1 MKLFKQSL
9 SRIFIIFAV
18 LMLPMHSV
26 WAAQYKEG
34 VDYVKIAGI
43 PESHKPVVREFFS
56 YNCGFCYRQD
66 PFFEKTAH
74 LLEGDIQFERTP
86 VGAGRSSWIL
96 SQEAYYLAQK
106 FKVTKQ
112 VHGNIFTRIHEKGEA
127 FTRPEQLKDFFV
139 SQGLNADEVET
150 AMNSTD
156 AKLALM
162 NYDTQAQ
169 LAGIRGVPSLVVN
182 GQYLVKEQ
190 GKTPE
195 ELAKLV
201 RYLSTLEEAN
211 SSK

>member
-9 SRIFIIFAV
+9 SRIAILFAV

-43 PESHKPVVREFFS
+43 PESNKPVVREFFS
-56 YNCGFCYRQD
+56 YNCSYCYRQD
-66 PFFEKTAH
+66 PFFEQAAH

-106 FKVTKQ
+106 FNLTKQ
-112 VHGNIFTRIHEKGEA
+112 VHGNIFTRIHEKGNA
-127 FTRPEQLKDFFV
+127 FTRPDQLRDFFV
-139 SQGLNADEVET
+139 GQGLNAKEVEA

-169 LAGIRGVPSLVVN
+169 LAEIRGVPSLVVN
-182 GQYLVKEQ
+182 GQYLIKEQ
-190 GKTPE
+190 GKTPA
-195 ELAKLV
+195 ELAELV
-201 RYLSTLEEAN
+201 RYLNSLEQ
-211 SSK
+211 SK

>member
-1 MKLFKQSL
+1 MKFFKQSL
-9 SRIFIIFAV
+9 SRTLIV
-18 LMLPMHSV
+18 LTLLLAPLHSV

-66 PFFEKTAH
+66 PFFEQTAH

-106 FKVTKQ
+106 FNVTKQ
-112 VHGNIFTRIHEKGEA
+112 VHGNIFTRIHEKEGA
-127 FTRPEQLKDFFV
+127 FTRSDQLKDFFV
-139 SQGLNADEVET
+139 SQGLNEAEVEA

-169 LAGIRGVPSLVVN
+169 LAEIRGVPSLVVN
-182 GQYLVKEQ
+182 GQYLIKEQ

-195 ELAKLV
+195 DLAELV
-201 RYLSTLEEAN
+201 RYLSSLQQP
-211 SSK
+211 K

>member
-1 MKLFKQSL
+1 
-9 SRIFIIFAV
+9 
-18 LMLPMHSV
+18 MLPMHSV
-26 WAAQYKEG
+26 WAEEYKEG

-43 PESHKPVVREFFS
+43 PESKKPVVREFFS
-56 YNCGFCYRQD
+56 YNCSYCYRQD
-66 PFFEKTAH
+66 PFFEQTAQ

-106 FKVTKQ
+106 FNVTKQ
-112 VHGNIFTRIHEKGEA
+112 VHGNIFTRIHEKGNA

-139 SQGLNADEVET
+139 SQGLNVEEVEA

-169 LAGIRGVPSLVVN
+169 LAEIRGVPSLVVN
-182 GQYLVKEQ
+182 GQYLIKEQ
-190 GKTPE
+190 GKTPK
-195 ELAKLV
+195 ELAELV
-201 RYLSTLEEAN
+201 RYLSELEAP
-211 SSK
+211 K